1 MSKQNLNKPAADTQ
15 NKSHRILAIV
25 MAALSLLALFLPLRA
40 LAGNKVST
48 HISFGL
54 LGQMIDTPHRRGGIL
69 PMFDTA
75 SVTVRLSSY
84 AVYAFIFASIATLVL
99 SIVSIVLAKKAT
111 PNMAKSTLFVKFA
124 VYLFTFTNAAYTI
137 SQTALTAYA
146 TVPVAF
152 DVTTI
157 LLTLLGGAAYL
168 LLLYI
173 DHGKKA
179 WFYVA
184 QFALS
189 FLVLI
194 IVMLAFT
201 HKSEVSVAL
210 NVRRLYKAIALLCM
224 MGMLA
229 MVVAFSLCAFYPAKA
244 YADVVIPLMITL
256 VQVGVVLVV
265 ALTGL
270 VAKIHVKHFAVYTLL
285 AAVLSFAQL
294 FCNCLWILL
303 IKKTEEAKSAE
314 ALIPE
319 EKEEYIEVYP
329 YQGGPVSG
337 IYVAEV
343 VEENTQA
350 APAPE
355 YAQAA
360 EYAEAPACEPATEVA
375 PAEENNGIYDA
386 FFATLTEEEKGQ
398 FYNLYVLKTLNM
410 PGIPE
415 YVVGGN
421 NKLFFNKVFIYL
433 GQYRQNIPNALLAK
447 MYDFSL
453 KL

>member
-40 LAGNKVST
+40 LAGSKVST

-75 SVTVRLSSY
+75 SVTTRLSSY
-84 AVYAFIFASIATLVL
+84 AVYAFIFASIATLVF
-99 SIVSIVLAKKAT
+99 SIVAIVLAKKAT
-111 PNMAKSTLFVKFA
+111 PNTAKSTLFVKFA

-168 LLLYI
+168 LLLYV

-201 HKSEVSVAL
+201 HKSEVSIAL

-224 MGMLA
+224 RGMVA

-265 ALTGL
+265 ALTGV

-285 AAVLSFAQL
+285 AAVLSFVQL
-294 FCNCLWILL
+294 FGNCVFVLL
-303 IKKTEEAKSAE
+303 AKKENAKNEAPA
-314 ALIPE
+314 AE

-360 EYAEAPACEPATEVA
+360 EYAEAPACEPATEAA